1 MIRVLLAED
10 ERMVREA
17 LAVLLSLEPDI
28 TVVAEVG
35 RGDEVVEL
43 ALRTAP
49 DVVVL
54 DIEIPGRDGIS
65 VAAELSGRLPECR
78 VLMLTTFERP
88 GYLRR
93 AMRAGATGFV
103 LKSTPAGEFPS
114 VVRRTAAGE
123 RVVDPVLAAESE
135 TDGDSPLT
143 RAEQEVLAAAAGGA
157 DADTIAGQLGLARST
172 IRNRLSSAIQKVA
185 ARNRAQAVRIAR
197 EKGWL

>member
-28 TVVAEVG
+28 AVVAQVG
-35 RGDEVVEL
+35 RGDEVVEA

-49 DVVVL
+49 DVMVL

-65 VAAELSGRLPECR
+65 VAEEVGARLPACR

-93 AMRAGATGFV
+93 ALSAGADGFV
-103 LKSTPAGEFPS
+103 LKSTPAHQFPS

-123 RVVDPVLAAESE
+123 RVVDPVLAAASE
-135 TDGDSPLT
+135 ADGDSPLSK
-143 RAEQEVLAAAAGGA
+143 AEQDVLAAAAGGA
-157 DADTIAGQLGLARST
+157 DVSTIAGRLGLARST
-172 IRNRLSSAIQKVA
+172 VRNRLSSAIQKVA
-185 ARNRAQAVRIAR
+185 AHNRAQAARIAR

>member
-17 LAVLLSLEPDI
+17 IAVLLSLEPDI
-28 TVVAEVG
+28 AVVAEVG
-35 RGDEVVEL
+35 RGDQVVEA

-54 DIEIPGRDGIS
+54 DVEIPGRDGIS
-65 VAAELSGRLPECR
+65 VAAEVAARLPGCR

-93 AMRAGATGFV
+93 ALGAGAAGFV
-103 LKSTPAGEFPS
+103 LKSTPARDFPS

-123 RVVDPVLAAESE
+123 RVVDPVLAAAAAAE
-135 TDGDSPLT
+135 GDSPLSN
-143 RAEQEVLAAAAGGA
+143 AERDVLAAAAGGA
-157 DADTIAGQLGLARST
+157 DAGTIARRLQLAPST
-172 IRNRLSSAIQKVA
+172 VRNRLSSAIQKVA
-185 ARNRAQAVRIAR
+185 ARNRAQAARIAR